1 MRFAR
6 DFVDSCDP
14 SLSRAPNP
22 HSSLQTRPGGVS
34 FLVVGAPPPYSVN
47 GQRESEGVSSC
58 LSCPLQH
65 LPVPRPCL
73 STPSLCV
80 LRQRHLLHH
89 VPAPSVSTPLPLCCA
104 THPASALTPL
114 ACALRQCPQPVRCV
128 NALACAPRQRPP
140 ACAPCQRPRPARCVD
155 APSLRA
161 ASTPPSPA
169 LCPCLCI
176 DTPAWCAVSMPSHV
190 QEEGLLPGVFP
201 SLPLALDKL

>member
-1 MRFAR
+1 MR
-6 DFVDSCDP
+6 
-14 SLSRAPNP
+14 
-22 HSSLQTRPGGVS
+22 
-34 FLVVGAPPPYSVN
+34 
-47 GQRESEGVSSC
+47 
-58 LSCPLQH
+58 
-65 LPVPRPCL
+65 
-73 STPSLCV
+73 
-80 LRQRHLLHH
+80 
-89 VPAPSVSTPLPLCCA
+89 
-104 THPASALTPL
+104 PASALTPL

>member
-1 MRFAR
+1 M
-6 DFVDSCDP
+6 
-14 SLSRAPNP
+14 SRAPNP

-89 VPAPSVSTPLPLCCA
+89 VPAPSVSTPLPLCCP

-114 ACALRQCPQPVRCV
+114 ACALRQ
-128 NALACAPRQRPP
+128 RPWP
-140 ACAPCQRPRPARCVD
+140 ACCINPP
-155 APSLRA
+155 
-161 ASTPPSPA
+161 PPSPA

-176 DTPAWCAVSMPSHV
+176 DTPAWCTVSMPSPV
-190 QEEGLLPGVFP
+190 QEEGLLPGFFP
-201 SLPLALDKL
+201 SPLLALDKL